1 MWKHTGSCL
10 WERLFTA
17 STAIWGSAGVAH
29 PPVLCFVIAR
39 SLDVIGGTK
48 NVFDGWGKAEF
59 DAFVLFFWI
68 CQPFCLLKKMS
79 KISENSPEK
88 LQPDLF
94 SVELWPNPPV
104 LLEERE
110 AGCKVGIY
118 KSHIISV
125 FRPLYFILEPHGATW
140 HVQKIRKERWEEMNT
155 WLELLLRQGENH
167 SPKTQ
172 ESSRK
177 KYI

>member
-48 NVFDGWGKAEF
+48 YVLDGGGKAEF

-68 CQPFCLLKKMS
+68 CQPFFFLLKKMS
-79 KISENSPEK
+79 KISANSPEK
-88 LQPDLF
+88 LKPDLF

-110 AGCKVGIY
+110 VGCKVGIY
-118 KSHIISV
+118 KSHITSV
-125 FRPLYFILEPHGATW
+125 FRPLYFTLEPHGATW
-140 HVQKIRKERWEEMNT
+140 HVQKSEKRERERRVEMNT
-155 WLELLLRQGENH
+155 WLELLLR
-167 SPKTQ
+167 
-172 ESSRK
+172 
-177 KYI
+177 